1 MTQADS
7 KSASAGRLLE
17 ATAAEFRSNF
27 NVRSFMFR
35 HHMCGHPLFELPRL
49 ATLAEQM
56 LERGDMQKFVALG
69 GKENTIATKF
79 TAMPPERRV
88 ANTVRELASSSAWL
102 KISSANTADPAYEAF
117 LQQCLQEL
125 EELSGVALQ
134 HEITWSALTVFL
146 ASPHVVTPYHI
157 DHESNFLFQVRG
169 AKQVSL
175 FDPNDRNLLPDA
187 QIESFYSGNF
197 QAAQYRQEFQ
207 KRGTEYRL
215 LPGLVV
221 HNPPLGPHW
230 VQNGQEVSVSVSI
243 GFCMRSLDRRARIYQ
258 VNHYLRR
265 AGLGPKPPGRSA
277 WSDGLKIAGIGLLSK
292 SNPTTPDEILFSGL
306 SRLSTPPRV
315 VKRWISS
322 LRGARAL
329 GH

>member
-7 KSASAGRLLE
+7 KTASAVRLLE
-17 ATAAEFRSNF
+17 ATAGEFRSNF

-35 HHMCGHPLFELPRL
+35 HNMCGHPLFELPRL
-49 ATLAEQM
+49 AALAEQM

-79 TAMPPERRV
+79 SAMPQERRV

-134 HEITWSALTVFL
+134 QEITWSALTVFL
-146 ASPHVVTPYHI
+146 ASPYVVTPYHI
-157 DHESNFLFQVRG
+157 DHESNFLFQLSG

-187 QIESFYSGNF
+187 QIESFYSGDF
-197 QAAQYRQEFQ
+197 QAAQYREEFQ
-207 KRGTEYRL
+207 KRGTEYQL

-230 VQNGQEVSVSVSI
+230 VQNGQDVSVSVSI

-277 WSDGLKIAGIGLLSK
+277 LSDGLKIAGIGLLSK
-292 SNPTTPDEILFSGL
+292 SHPTTPDEILFSGL
-306 SRLSTPPRV
+306 SRLATPPRI

-322 LRGARAL
+322 LRGA
-329 GH
+329 

>member
-7 KSASAGRLLE
+7 KSASAVPLL
-17 ATAAEFRSNF
+17 AASAGEFRSNF

-35 HHMCGHPLFELPRL
+35 HNMCGHPLFELPRL
-49 ATLAEQM
+49 ASLAEQM
-56 LERGDMQKFVALG
+56 LQRGDMQKFVALG
-69 GKENTIATKF
+69 GKENTVTSKF
-79 TAMPPERRV
+79 SAMPQERRV
-88 ANTVRELASSSAWL
+88 ANTVRELATSSAWL

-125 EELSGVALQ
+125 EQLSGVALQ

-157 DHESNFLFQVRG
+157 DHESNFLFQLSG

-187 QIESFYSGNF
+187 QIESFYSGDF
-197 QAAQYRQEFQ
+197 QAAQYREEFQ
-207 KRGTEYRL
+207 KRGTEYQL

-230 VQNGQEVSVSVSI
+230 VQNGPDVSVSVSI

-258 VNHYLRR
+258 VNHYLRK

-277 WSDGLKIAGIGLLSK
+277 LSDGLKIAGIGLLSK
-292 SNPTTPDEILFSGL
+292 SHPTTPDEILFSGL
-306 SRLSTPPRV
+306 SRLATPPRI

-322 LRGARAL
+322 LRGA
-329 GH
+329 